1 MFLDKNKDEFKND
14 VLLGLSS
21 KTQKTIPSKY
31 LYDDI
36 GSELFERIT
45 LQPEYY
51 PTKTEIKLL
60 DKYSSEVIKDIC
72 KEIILIELGSGSSKK
87 TRYLFNE
94 IMKKQNQL
102 YYFPID
108 ISFNFLNSIVSDL
121 ENSVIN
127 IIVKGIPADY
137 INGINHCNNILFE
150 NNLEIKKICRLIVF
164 LGSSIGNF
172 EIDDARNFL
181 KEIRFQITNDDY
193 LLIGFDLD
201 KDISLLESAYNDSEG
216 VTAMFNLNLLKRINK
231 ELGGNFIIENFSHRS
246 FYNKE
251 KKRIEMHI
259 LSSKKQQVFI
269 ASLNKQF
276 DFEKDETIHTE
287 NSYKYS
293 LKDIDR
299 LISRAGFSIE
309 KEFYDENNWYALIL
323 LKPG

>member
-1 MFLDKNKDEFKND
+1 
-14 VLLGLSS
+14 
-21 KTQKTIPSKY
+21 
-31 LYDDI
+31 
-36 GSELFERIT
+36 
-45 LQPEYY
+45 
-51 PTKTEIKLL
+51 
-60 DKYSSEVIKDIC
+60 
-72 KEIILIELGSGSSKK
+72 
-87 TRYLFNE
+87 
-94 IMKKQNQL
+94 
-102 YYFPID
+102 
-108 ISFNFLNSIVSDL
+108 
-121 ENSVIN
+121 
-127 IIVKGIPADY
+127 
-137 INGINHCNNILFE
+137 
-150 NNLEIKKICRLIVF
+150 
-164 LGSSIGNF
+164 
-172 EIDDARNFL
+172 
-181 KEIRFQITNDDY
+181 
-193 LLIGFDLD
+193 
-201 KDISLLESAYNDSEG
+201 
-216 VTAMFNLNLLKRINK
+216 MFNLNLLKRINK

>member
-1 MFLDKNKDEFKND
+1 LFLDKNKDEFKND
-14 VLLGLSS
+14 VLLGLSN
-21 KTQKTIPSKY
+21 KKQKSIPSKY

-60 DKYSSEVIKDIC
+60 DKYAYEAIRHIH

-87 TRYLFNE
+87 TKYLFNE
-94 IMKKQNQL
+94 IMKKQNHL

-108 ISFNFLNSIVSDL
+108 ISFNFLNSTVSNI
-121 ENSVIN
+121 ENTIMN
-127 IIVKGIPADY
+127 IIVKGIPSDY
-137 INGINHCNNILFE
+137 INGISHCNNILFE
-150 NNLEIKKICRLIVF
+150 NNIELKKVCRLIVF

-172 EIDDARNFL
+172 EIEEARNFL
-181 KEIRFQITNDDY
+181 KDIRFQITNDDY

-201 KDISLLESAYNDSEG
+201 KDISLLESAYNDREG
-216 VTAMFNLNLLKRINK
+216 VTAMFNLNLLNRINK
-231 ELGGNFIIENFSHRS
+231 ELGGNFIIKNFSHRS

-259 LSSKKQQVFI
+259 ISGKKQQVFI
-269 ASLNKQF
+269 TSLNKHF
-276 DFEKDETIHTE
+276 NFEKDETIHTE

-293 LKDIDR
+293 LKDVDR
-299 LISRAGFSIE
+299 LISRAGFTIE
-309 KEFYDENNWYALIL
+309 KEFYDENSWYDLVL
-323 LKPG
+323 LKPK